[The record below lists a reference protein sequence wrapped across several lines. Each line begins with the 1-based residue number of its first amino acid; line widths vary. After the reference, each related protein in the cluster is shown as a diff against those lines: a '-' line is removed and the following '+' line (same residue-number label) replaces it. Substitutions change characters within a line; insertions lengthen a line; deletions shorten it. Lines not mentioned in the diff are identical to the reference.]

1 MDFHQHTHLPVLHV
15 PELHTYCAR
24 GPGKAS
30 TMADNKAKPT
40 KPANKTPP
48 RSPSD
53 PTKDRAAKRLSC
65 DSNSS
70 HEGAVAGEIS
80 ALEEAFRKFAIHGDT
95 RATGKEMHGKNW
107 SKLCKDCQ
115 VIDGK
120 NVTITDVDIVFSK
133 IKGKSSRTI
142 SFEQFKEALQELSKK
157 RFKEKSDEEA
167 IQEIYKL
174 IEGKAPI
181 ISGVT
186 KAISSPTVSRLTDTS
201 KFTGSH
207 KERFDPSGKGKGRAG
222 REDLVDT
229 SGYVS
234 GYKHAGTYDHKVQ
247 GSKLQSVFGLYTERA
262 LVFSPCSCF
271 VFLTFGLSCNS
282 ASNDPLNPY
291 ISLNAKQ

>member
-1 MDFHQHTHLPVLHV
+1 MPAERGRAGGGARLPCLGF
-15 PELHTYCAR
+15 PCCAR
-24 GPGKAS
+24 RLPGGCQAGLGDPRPLRAEGM
-30 TMADNKAKPT
+30 MADNKTKSI

-48 RSPSD
+48 KSPAD
-53 PTKDRAAKRLSC
+53 PAKERAAKRLSYE
-65 DSNSS
+65 SNSS
-70 HEGAVAGEIS
+70 HEGAMAAELS

-107 SKLCKDCQ
+107 SKLCKDCH

-142 SFEQFKEALQELSKK
+142 TFDQFKEALQELSKK
-157 RFKEKSDEEA
+157 RFKDKSNEEA
-167 IQEIYKL
+167 VQEIHKL

-186 KAISSPTVSRLTDTS
+186 KTISSPTVSRLTDTS

-207 KERFDPSGKGKGRAG
+207 KERFDPSGKGRGKAG
-222 REDLVDT
+222 REDLVDA
-229 SGYVS
+229 SGYVP

-247 GSKLQSVFGLYTERA
+247 GSK
-262 LVFSPCSCF
+262 
-271 VFLTFGLSCNS
+271 
-282 ASNDPLNPY
+282 
-291 ISLNAKQ
+291 